1 MQNLKYDTNESIYKA
16 ETDSQRIDLR
26 VTEGRDELGGWGQQ
40 IQASIYGMD
49 KQKGP
54 TQYSTAK
61 FFRELYSVPY
71 DKP

>member
-1 MQNLKYDTNESIYKA
+1 MQNLKYDANESIYKA
-16 ETDSQRIDLR
+16 EIDSQRTDLW
-26 VTEGRDELGGWGQQ
+26 VTEGRHEPGGWGQQ

-61 FFRELYSVPY
+61 LLRGTIFSAL
-71 DKP
+71 